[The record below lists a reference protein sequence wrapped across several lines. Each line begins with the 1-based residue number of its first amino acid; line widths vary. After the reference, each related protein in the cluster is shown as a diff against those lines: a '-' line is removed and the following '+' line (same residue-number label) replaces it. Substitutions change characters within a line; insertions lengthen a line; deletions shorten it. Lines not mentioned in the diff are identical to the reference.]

1 MVRLHKINTARGCSL
16 DLLHRQSYVALTWGS
31 LYLKSIPDI
40 KQIPADTE
48 GLTSRV
54 PVEGVGRD
62 GTHFAVHIE
71 TNHREGVKF
80 PMGPQEPFPSRVRG
94 AISCSDKN
102 AAFYSPLSHL
112 A

>member
-1 MVRLHKINTARGCSL
+1 MLPGITA
-16 DLLHRQSYVALTWGS
+16 QAENYVALTWGS

-40 KQIPADTE
+40 KQILVDTE
-48 GLTSRV
+48 RLTSRV

-62 GTHFAVHIE
+62 GTHSAVHIE

-80 PMGPQEPFPSRVRG
+80 PMGSQEPFPYCVRG